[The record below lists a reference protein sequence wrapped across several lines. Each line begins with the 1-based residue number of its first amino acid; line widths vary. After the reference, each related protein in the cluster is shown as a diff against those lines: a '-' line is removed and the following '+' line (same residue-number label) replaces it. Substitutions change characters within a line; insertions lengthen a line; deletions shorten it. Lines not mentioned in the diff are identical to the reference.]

1 MPHNADVP
9 TNRYMTTGMILPT
22 DKVLGPVSSWRRRGE
37 AVPGMVRN
45 ERRSVGIGNA
55 AMIASHSRRDT
66 VGADAE
72 LQAAAQD
79 SFSLIY
85 MFDNLPAHEFWSDE
99 GHVNV
104 PDLPAGSLHIMDL
117 RTSGNARIKSPFDTM
132 NVAIPRGALD
142 ALAEQI
148 GTASPT
154 DLRVPAAW
162 LWRDPVIDAM
172 QGGMAHCIAAGS
184 QIDDLV
190 FDHLFLALLTHVAIA
205 YGDMRKPLPSLC
217 GGLTP
222 VQLRLAQDAIME
234 SLDSASALSEI
245 ARRCDLSPSHFS
257 RAFKRATGK
266 TPSEWRLE
274 RRIELA
280 QKLLR
285 EDAHSIAEVALLCG
299 FADQSHLTRCFS
311 RQTGQPPG
319 DWLRRPRRQ

>member
-1 MPHNADVP
+1 MNADK
-9 TNRYMTTGMILPT
+9 
-22 DKVLGPVSSWRRRGE
+22 DFGPVSSWRRRGE

-45 ERRSVGIGNA
+45 ERRSAVIGNA
-55 AMIASHSRRDT
+55 ALIASHSSRDT
-66 VGADAE
+66 IGSDAE

-132 NVAIPRGALD
+132 NIALPRAALD

-148 GTASPT
+148 GIAFPK
-154 DLRVPAAW
+154 DLRVPEAW
-162 LWRDPVIDAM
+162 RWRDPVIDGM
-172 QGGMAHCIAAGS
+172 QISLAHCIAAGP
-184 QIDDLV
+184 QIDTLV
-190 FDHLFLALLTHVAIA
+190 FDHLSLALLTHVAIT
-205 YGDMRKPLPSLC
+205 YGEMRRPSP
-217 GGLTP
+217 GLRGSLSP
-222 VQLRLAQDAIME
+222 VQLRRAQDAMME
-234 SLDSASALSEI
+234 SLESASALSEI

-266 TPSEWRLE
+266 SPSGWRLE

-280 QKLLR
+280 QALLR
-285 EDAHSIAEVALLCG
+285 EDSHSIAEVALLCG
-299 FADQSHLTRCFS
+299 FADQSHFTRSFS
-311 RQTGQPPG
+311 RQVGQPPG
-319 DWLRRPRRQ
+319 DWLRRRRRP